1 MLGIKK
7 ILRTVRK
14 EFHGNEIFAT
24 NDPEMAILKWNHHRP
39 RVGICAKPAQ
49 GQQQINPIAK
59 FITQRKHCAD
69 GIIRIAMSYFGN
81 EPGSA
86 AFPCKFGHTM
96 SRQQNHGI
104 RVHAGTDHT
113 MYGGCHRSD
122 DSIGD
127 TRTFQHVDC
136 IKQQQGRFTCLT
148 GSHDPGRR
156 APLRRTAPAW

>member
-39 RVGICAKPAQ
+39 RVGICAKSAQ

-69 GIIRIAMSYFGN
+69 GIIQVVARR
-81 EPGSA
+81 
-86 AFPCKFGHTM
+86 C
-96 SRQQNHGI
+96 
-104 RVHAGTDHT
+104 AGLH
-113 MYGGCHRSD
+113 
-122 DSIGD
+122 
-127 TRTFQHVDC
+127 Q
-136 IKQQQGRFTCLT
+136 
-148 GSHDPGRR
+148 PGRVLSQDGY
-156 APLRRTAPAW
+156 AQGMH